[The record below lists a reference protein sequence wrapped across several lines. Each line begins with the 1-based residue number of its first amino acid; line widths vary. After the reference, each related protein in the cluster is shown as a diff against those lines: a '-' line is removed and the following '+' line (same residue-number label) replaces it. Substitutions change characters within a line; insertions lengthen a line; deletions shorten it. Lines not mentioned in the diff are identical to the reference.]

1 MNARPRYGLFVCTQD
16 TSNGCRDRRRIQLPA
31 WHSGFPTSAR
41 GSNDTVMAQGGELL
55 GVHAQPRAEYVVD
68 MLAKQRRRLDR
79 RRCTVETHWPSRHL
93 DLAGRGV
100 VDRLH
105 DAALGERRVVH
116 QLQGV
121 EHRPAG
127 TPAAPNNLIASSLVC
142 CRVQA
147 AMISSTSAPRWLRAA

>member
-1 MNARPRYGLFVCTQD
+1 
-16 TSNGCRDRRRIQLPA
+16 
-31 WHSGFPTSAR
+31 
-41 GSNDTVMAQGGELL
+41 MAQGGELL

-105 DAALGERRVVH
+105 NATLGEPSIVL

-121 EHRPAG
+121 EHPPAG
-127 TPAAPNNLIASSLVC
+127 TPASTNNLIASSLMC
-142 CRVQA
+142 CQVQP
-147 AMISSTSAPRWLRAA
+147 AMI